1 MLNKGTKV
9 RIAND
14 PVQEGGT
21 IIGYAEYK
29 RTGRAEGQEKA
40 YIVELDKPGY
50 LSYDEPSRLMK
61 RNVFVSVLVVHED
74 NIIEDK

>member
-14 PVQEGGT
+14 PVHESGT

-29 RTGRAEGQEKA
+29 RTGRAEGQENA
-40 YIVELDKPGY
+40 YIVELDKGGY
-50 LSYDEPSRLMK
+50 LSYDMHSRLMK
-61 RNVFVSVLVVHED
+61 RNVFISRSRSSRGQH
-74 NIIEDK
+74 N